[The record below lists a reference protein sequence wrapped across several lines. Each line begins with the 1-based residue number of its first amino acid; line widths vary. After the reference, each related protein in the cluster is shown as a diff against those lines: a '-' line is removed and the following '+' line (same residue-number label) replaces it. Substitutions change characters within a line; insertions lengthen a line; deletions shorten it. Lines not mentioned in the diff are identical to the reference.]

1 MNPIIDQLTEQQIT
15 ELILLLD
22 DHQIATAKQ
31 LLQQQLNLSEAQAE
45 TVLIEFAHLNDLTL
59 PSSLPP
65 SSTSHVN
72 LNQTAFT
79 HSTTQPSLALAK
91 ENPIKKK
98 RILVAIVIL
107 VLVIILGF
115 IFG

>member
-1 MNPIIDQLTEQQIT
+1 MNPIIQQLTEQQIT

-22 DHQIATAKQ
+22 DQQIATAKQ

-45 TVLIEFAHLNDLTL
+45 TVLAEFARLNNMTL
-59 PSSLPP
+59 PSSLTP
-65 SSTSHVN
+65 SSTSAIN
-72 LNQTAFT
+72 LNQAAVT
-79 HSTTQPSLALAK
+79 HPIIEPSLALAK

-98 RILVAIVIL
+98 RILVAIIIL
-107 VLVIILGF
+107 VLVIILGL

>member
-1 MNPIIDQLTEQQIT
+1 MNPIINQLTEQQIT

-22 DHQIATAKQ
+22 DQQIATAKQ

-45 TVLIEFAHLNDLTL
+45 TVLTEFAHLNDLTL
-59 PSSLPP
+59 PSSVPP
-65 SSTSHVN
+65 SSSSDVN
-72 LNQTAFT
+72 LNQSAFT
-79 HSTTQPSLALAK
+79 QPRLALAK